1 MIISTMTNDFYTDT
15 ILEKEDVCNLF
26 SERTRLAQGLTKGQ
40 KLLVFG
46 RRNSGKTSVVKN
58 IVGKDWVAERKNG
71 VFVYLDFFGVQSLD
85 QVLSRM
91 YSGLAVSLKRS
102 FPIQQTLLSALDIIK
117 ILRPTLKIDESGS
130 PSIALDLSPGS
141 AGGFENFFVALTQL
155 HLKKHPVCLVF
166 DEFQDI
172 HKIPEAE
179 GLLRDYLQN
188 LPAELPVVLM
198 GSKKHILAQMFSS
211 PKRAFFN
218 WGDHIEFG
226 QIPYEEYTAYINA
239 RLRKHKLDMPPQI
252 SENLQNS
259 VNRDPEAINRICQE
273 LVSTFEGAKLKTRSI
288 TDNDVE
294 SALAVLLEKRQSS
307 MEEYLRH
314 FTPAEERVL
323 VAFAK
328 QNGRVSLPTGKD
340 FLAKSGLTSGG
351 MKKILDRFVD
361 DAVLYHEVHEFI
373 VSDVF
378 VWRHLKAFR
387 A

>member
-1 MIISTMTNDFYTDT
+1 MKSDFHTDT

-26 SERTRLAQGLTKGQ
+26 KERARLAQGLEKGQ

-58 IVGKDWVAERKNG
+58 IVGRDWALEHKSS
-71 VFVYLDFFGVQSLD
+71 VFIYLDFFGVETLD
-85 QVLSRM
+85 QILSRM
-91 YSGLAVSLKRS
+91 YSGLAGALKRS
-102 FPIQQTLLSALDIIK
+102 FPIQQTLLNAMNVIK
-117 ILRPTLKIDESGS
+117 RLRPSLKLDDSGPPALSMEVSYDS
-130 PSIALDLSPGS
+130 PT
-141 AGGFENFFVALTQL
+141 GFDDFFEAITQL
-155 HLKKHPVCLVF
+155 SAKKYPVCIVF

-172 HKIPEAE
+172 HRIPEAE

-188 LPAELPVVLM
+188 LSSKIPVILM

-226 QIPYEEYTAYINA
+226 QIPYNEYTAYINI
-239 RLRKHKLDMPPQI
+239 RLRGLKLEMHQSV
-252 SENLQNS
+252 SEYLQNS
-259 VNRDPEAINRICQE
+259 VNRDPEAINRVCQE
-273 LVSTFEGAKLKTRSI
+273 LVSELKGATLKMRYVTKQNV
-288 TDNDVE
+288 DD
-294 SALAVLLEKRQSS
+294 ALVSLLDKRQSS

-328 QNGRVSLPTGKD
+328 QNGKVSHPTGKD

-361 DAVLYHEVHEFI
+361 DAVLYHEGDEFL

-378 VWRHLKAFR
+378 VWRHLKVFR

>member
-1 MIISTMTNDFYTDT
+1 MENNFYTDT
-15 ILEKEDVCNLF
+15 ILEKDDVCNLF
-26 SERTRLAQGLTKGQ
+26 KERARLDQGLKKGQ
-40 KLLVFG
+40 KMLVFG

-58 IVGKDWVAERKNG
+58 IVGKDWVASQRNS
-71 VFVYLDFFGVQSLD
+71 VFVYIDFFGVETVD
-85 QVLSRM
+85 QMLSRM
-91 YSGLAVSLKRS
+91 YSGLAGSLKRS
-102 FPIQQTLLSALDIIK
+102 FPIQQTLLTALDIIK
-117 ILRPTLKIDESGS
+117 RLRPSLKVDDSGS
-130 PSIALDLSPGS
+130 PSISLEISSEGK
-141 AGGFENFFVALTQL
+141 GGLESFFAALTEL

-172 HKIPEAE
+172 HKIPEVE
-179 GLLRDYLQN
+179 GLLRDHLQN
-188 LPAELPVVLM
+188 LPAKLPVVLM

-226 QIPYEEYTAYINA
+226 HIPYEEYTAYINA
-239 RLRKHKLDMPPQI
+239 RLRNYKLEMSHQV
-252 SENLQNS
+252 SEHLQNA
-259 VNRDPEAINRICQE
+259 VNRDPEAVNRICQE
-273 LVSTFEGAKLKTRSI
+273 LLSTFGEAGSKVRSI
-288 TDNDVE
+288 TNLDVE
-294 SALAVLLEKRQSS
+294 EALAVLLEKRQSS

-328 QNGRVSLPTGKD
+328 QNGKVSLPTGKE
-340 FLAKSGLTSGG
+340 FLAKSRLTSGG

-361 DAVLYHEVHEFI
+361 DAVLYHEGQEFI

-378 VWRHLKAFR
+378 VWRHLKVFR